1 MSDGDGTEEGRVID
15 DAWLNFR
22 AIGGTEG
29 QLLSHYMDA
38 TAPCTTG
45 YAGMDSAMGG
55 GMRPGMHLLGA
66 APGTGKSALALNMS
80 MLAAMRG
87 TCVLYMTFEMSASD
101 CKYRCM
107 SCLSAT
113 DPDLTP
119 FRWCDVETMG
129 IALRRRYLAWLHDT
143 QMDVPWSERDQ
154 CRDLFLSGVAS
165 GAAGI
170 GTDPVVS
177 ASRRYEQVLGGLA
190 ICDGSERR
198 ELSRIEEAATA
209 AADRGMGLLVIDHLQ
224 LVTVAGSTDGYERV
238 SEVSTR
244 INSLGLRL
252 GIPILALSQMNRETN
267 KSGRAG
273 DMFGF
278 RGSGSLEADAVSAMT
293 LTKPDDCSWVGHSKP
308 LDLRVVKSRFG
319 TVSDEPIRLLFDG
332 AHNVMDEA

>member
-1 MSDGDGTEEGRVID
+1 MTGDD
-15 DAWLNFR
+15 DTHASPCEAWTNLR

-29 QLLSHYMDA
+29 MLLNGYLDSRR
-38 TAPCTTG
+38 PITTG
-45 YAGMDSAMGG
+45 YAGIDAAMGG

-66 APGTGKSALALNMS
+66 APGTGKSALALNMA

-87 TCVLYMTFEMSASD
+87 TCVMYMTFEMSASD

-113 DPDLTP
+113 DPGLTP
-119 FRWCDVETMG
+119 FRWSDVEEMG
-129 IALRRRYLAWLHDT
+129 IGLKARYLDWLRDT
-143 QMDVPWSERDQ
+143 QMDAPWSERDR
-154 CRDLFLSGVAS
+154 CRDLFLAGVAS

-170 GTDPVVS
+170 GTDPVVA
-177 ASRRYEQVLGGLA
+177 ASRRYEDALGGLA
-190 ICDGSERR
+190 ICDGASYR
-198 ELSRIEEAATA
+198 ELDRIEELATV
-209 AADRGMGLLVIDHLQ
+209 AADAGMGLMVIDHLQ
-224 LVTVAGSTDGYERV
+224 LVSVAGATDGYERV

-252 GIPILALSQMNRETN
+252 GVPVLALSQMNRETN
-267 KSGRAG
+267 KAG
-273 DMFGF
+273 KASDMFGF

-293 LTKPDDCSWVGHSKP
+293 LTRPDDCSWVGHSRP

-332 AHNVMDEA
+332 AHNVMDEG